1 MRKLILLFVV
11 ITVIFSLAACTN
23 NNGGTPPMDSQENID
38 RVTKF
43 DLASGTNG
51 NAPTVRLSSGY
62 DMPILGI
69 GTYSLHG
76 ETCISAIHAALN
88 SGVRKIDTAT
98 IYGNEEEVGEAIRT
112 SGVPREDIFVTTKI
126 YPNEYANAEEAI
138 EESLARLD
146 IGYVDLMLLHHPDS
160 HDVKAYRAMENAVK
174 EGKIRSLG
182 VSNYYIK
189 EINAFLPKVTTKP
202 VLVQNEIHPYYQE
215 KEVVEYMHNLGI
227 VVEGWYPF
235 GGRGYT
241 SALLN
246 NEVILEI
253 AKAHGVTSAQV
264 ILRWNLQRGV
274 VAIPGSSNPEHIKE
288 NISVFHFELSDEDMQ
303 KIAALE
309 RNEKHDWY

>member
-1 MRKLILLFVV
+1 MCKLILLFVV

-146 IGYVDLMLLHHPDS
+146 IGYIDLMLLHHPGS

-241 SALLN
+241 NALLN
-246 NEVILEI
+246 NDVILEI
-253 AKAHGVTSAQV
+253 AKAHGVTFAQV

>member
-1 MRKLILLFVV
+1 MSKLILLFVV

-138 EESLARLD
+138 EKSLARLD
-146 IGYVDLMLLHHPDS
+146 IGYIDLMLLHHPDS

-182 VSNYYIK
+182 ISNYYIK

>member
-1 MRKLILLFVV
+1 MRKLILLLVV

-146 IGYVDLMLLHHPDS
+146 IGYVDLMLLHHPGS

-202 VLVQNEIHPYYQE
+202 VLVQNEIHPFYQE

-303 KIAALE
+303 KIASLE

>member
-1 MRKLILLFVV
+1 MRKLILLLVV

-146 IGYVDLMLLHHPDS
+146 IGYVDLMLLHHPGS

-303 KIAALE
+303 KIASLE